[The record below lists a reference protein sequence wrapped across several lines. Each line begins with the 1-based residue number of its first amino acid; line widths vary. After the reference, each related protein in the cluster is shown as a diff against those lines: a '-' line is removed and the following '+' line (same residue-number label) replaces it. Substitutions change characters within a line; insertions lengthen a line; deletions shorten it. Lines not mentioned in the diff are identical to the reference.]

1 MFETRG
7 GGGGGGGGGG
17 VELAYQNV
25 GDAPGKTRIKTF
37 KETNL
42 GVVRVYV
49 PPSKIPLKTQF
60 LQWLSN
66 FTRAEWLI
74 FIITKSTDG

>member
-1 MFETRG
+1 V
-7 GGGGGGGGGG
+7 G

-49 PPSKIPLKTQF
+49 SPLKDTPE
-60 LQWLSN
+60 N
-66 FTRAEWLI
+66 TIFTM
-74 FIITKSTDG
+74 TV